1 MTTFVK
7 AALVRAVKTVAQTA
21 VALIG
26 SGAIGLLDVDWIA
39 VLSASALAGVV
50 SVLTS
55 ISTGLPEVEQSL
67 EVYGD
72 E

>member
-39 VLSASALAGVV
+39 VASASALAGVV
-50 SVLTS
+50 SILTS
-55 ISTGLPEVEQSL
+55 ISTGLPEVDHTL